1 MLRLSTVSASLDCG
15 NSIDA
20 AAASYSATTV
30 NCSWA
35 GHLPDGMTEHAVIAT
50 KGSSIATMRR
60 LDGVQ
65 SDDRRGMA
73 EKGYASA
80 RELSPFDIACV
91 VIGGIVGIGIFFTPG
106 TVARRVDSA
115 FEMMLAWGIGGV
127 LAALGAL
134 VFADLAARVPGH
146 GGVFRYLQAAFGRTP
161 AFLFGWANW
170 LVIQS
175 GALTVVALLMV
186 EHWERAFFGAPA
198 FSPGTRVALAAASI
212 LVFTA
217 TNLLSLRVGKRVQN
231 ALIVVKVAAILA
243 LVASAATVVAVEAP
257 AVAPESAGGT
267 MLSRLAAA
275 MLPVLFAVGGWQQG
289 SFIAGAAKR
298 PARDVPIGI
307 LSGVAVVIAVYIAI
321 NLAYLSLLSFDGARS
336 TSAIGADAAQAA
348 LGDFGQSAFAAMV
361 AVSAM
366 GIMNT
371 ICMAPPYVLLAM
383 AQEGMFPRA
392 FGKTHGPTGTPVV
405 GVLAQGLWASFLL
418 VLVHVV
424 TVMTAPDGA
433 DESKRTLSVLDFVCD
448 SVVFVD
454 WLVYGMCGLALL
466 KLRHRADASPSRLPG
481 AGVAAALFSIGA
493 GLVALGAVAQ
503 KPWPSLLGALL
514 VTLGLLAR
522 RWLLPHR

>member
-1 MLRLSTVSASLDCG
+1 MQ
-15 NSIDA
+15 
-20 AAASYSATTV
+20 
-30 NCSWA
+30 
-35 GHLPDGMTEHAVIAT
+35 
-50 KGSSIATMRR
+50 R
-60 LDGVQ
+60 LDGER
-65 SDDRRGMA
+65 SDDRQGMA
-73 EKGYASA
+73 EKGYAEA
-80 RELSPFDIACV
+80 RELSPFDIACI

-127 LAALGAL
+127 LATLGAL

-146 GGVFRYLQAAFGRTP
+146 GGVFRYLQTAFGRGP

-170 LVIQS
+170 LVIQC

-186 EHWERAFFGAPA
+186 EHCERAMFGAPA
-198 FSPGTRVALAAASI
+198 CTPGTRVALAAVSI

-231 ALIVVKVAAILA
+231 ALIVAKVAAILA
-243 LVASAATVVAVEAP
+243 LVATAATAVSASAP
-257 AVAPESAGGT
+257 VEAPESAGGT

-289 SFIAGAAKR
+289 SFVAGAAKR
-298 PARDVPIGI
+298 PARDVPLGI
-307 LSGVAVVIAVYIAI
+307 LAGVAVVIAVYIAI
-321 NLAYLSLLSFDGARS
+321 NLAYLALLGFDGARS

-348 LGDFGQSAFAAMV
+348 LGPWGQSAFAAMV
-361 AVSAM
+361 ALSAM

-371 ICMAPPYVLLAM
+371 ICMAPPYVMLAM

-392 FGKTHGPTGTPVV
+392 FARTHGPTGTPVV
-405 GVLAQGLWASFLL
+405 GVLAHGLWASFLL
-418 VLVHVV
+418 VVVHLA
-424 TVMTAPDGA
+424 TSLTAPEGA
-433 DESKRTLSVLDFVCD
+433 DEARRTLSVLDFVCD

-466 KLRHRADASPSRLPG
+466 RLRARDGAPPSRIPG
-481 AGVAAALFSIGA
+481 AGVAAALFAVGA
-493 GLVALGAVAQ
+493 GLVAIGAVAQ

-514 VTLGLLAR
+514 VSLGLVAR
-522 RWLLPHR
+522 RWLLPRR

>member
-1 MLRLSTVSASLDCG
+1 MG
-15 NSIDA
+15 K
-20 AAASYSATTV
+20 
-30 NCSWA
+30 
-35 GHLPDGMTEHAVIAT
+35 E
-50 KGSSIATMRR
+50 
-60 LDGVQ
+60 
-65 SDDRRGMA
+65 
-73 EKGYASA
+73 GYAAA

-106 TVARRVDSA
+106 TVARRVDSPL
-115 FEMMLAWGIGGV
+115 EMMLAWGIGGA

-146 GGVFRYLQAAFGRTP
+146 GGVFRYLQAAFGRVP

-186 EHWERAFFGAPA
+186 EHWERAMFGAPVCA
-198 FSPGTRVALAAASI
+198 PGVRVALAAASI

-243 LVASAATVVAVEAP
+243 LVACAASAVDAAAP
-257 AVAPESAGGT
+257 TAAPESVGGT
-267 MLSRLAAA
+267 MASRLAAA

-289 SFIAGAAKR
+289 SFVAGAAKR
-298 PARDVPIGI
+298 PSRDVPIGI
-307 LSGVAVVIAVYIAI
+307 LSGVAVVVVVYVAI
-321 NLAYLSLLSFDGARS
+321 NLAYLALLGFDGARS

-348 LGDFGQSAFAAMV
+348 LGSWGQGAFAAMV

-371 ICMAPPYVLLAM
+371 ICMAPPYVTLAM

-392 FGKTHGPTGTPVV
+392 FARTHGATGTPVV
-405 GVLAQGLWASFLL
+405 GVLAHGLWATCLL
-418 VLVHVV
+418 FAVHAA
-424 TVMTAPDGA
+424 TALTAPEGE
-433 DESKRTLSVLDFVCD
+433 DEARRTLSVLDFVCD

-466 KLRHRADASPSRLPG
+466 RLRRREGALPSRIPG
-481 AGVAAALFSIGA
+481 AGFAAVLFALGA
-493 GLVALGAVAQ
+493 GVVAIGAVAQ

-514 VTLGLLAR
+514 VALGLVAR
-522 RWLLPHR
+522 RWLLPRP

>member
-1 MLRLSTVSASLDCG
+1 
-15 NSIDA
+15 
-20 AAASYSATTV
+20 
-30 NCSWA
+30 
-35 GHLPDGMTEHAVIAT
+35 
-50 KGSSIATMRR
+50 
-60 LDGVQ
+60 
-65 SDDRRGMA
+65 MA
-73 EKGYASA
+73 EEGYATR

-146 GGVFRYLQAAFGRTP
+146 GGVFRYLHAAFGRTP

-170 LVIQS
+170 LVIQC

-186 EHWERAFFGAPA
+186 EHVERALFGAPA
-198 FSPGTRVALAAASI
+198 CSPGMRVALAAASI

-231 ALIVVKVAAILA
+231 ALIVAKVLAILA
-243 LVASAATVVAVEAP
+243 LVASAATAVAAT
-257 AVAPESAGGT
+257 AAAAAPESAGGT

-289 SFIAGAAKR
+289 SFVAGAAKR
-298 PARDVPIGI
+298 PSRDVPIGI
-307 LSGVAVVIAVYIAI
+307 LSGVAVVIAVYVAI
-321 NLAYLSLLSFDGARS
+321 NLAYLALLGFDGARS
-336 TSAIGADAAQAA
+336 TTAIGADAAQAA
-348 LGDFGQSAFAAMV
+348 LGSWGQSVFAAMV
-361 AVSAM
+361 ALSAM

-392 FGKTHGPTGTPVV
+392 FAKTHGPTGTPVV
-405 GVLAQGLWASFLL
+405 GVLAHGLWASFLL
-418 VLVHVV
+418 VAVHAV
-424 TVMTAPDGA
+424 TALSAPEGA
-433 DESKRTLSVLDFVCD
+433 DEGKRTLSALDFVCD

-466 KLRHRADASPSRLPG
+466 RLRRAPGAPPSRIRG
-481 AGVAAALFSIGA
+481 AGAAAALFAFGA
-493 GLVALGAVAQ
+493 GLVAIGAIAQ
-503 KPWPSLLGALL
+503 KPWPSLLGVAL
-514 VTLGLLAR
+514 VSLGLLAR
-522 RWLLPHR
+522 RLWLQKA

>member
-1 MLRLSTVSASLDCG
+1 
-15 NSIDA
+15 
-20 AAASYSATTV
+20 
-30 NCSWA
+30 
-35 GHLPDGMTEHAVIAT
+35 
-50 KGSSIATMRR
+50 
-60 LDGVQ
+60 
-65 SDDRRGMA
+65 MA
-73 EKGYASA
+73 EEGYATR

-146 GGVFRYLQAAFGRTP
+146 GGVFRYLHAAFGRTP

-170 LVIQS
+170 LVIQC

-186 EHWERAFFGAPA
+186 EHVERALFGAPA
-198 FSPGTRVALAAASI
+198 CSPGMRVALAAASI

-231 ALIVVKVAAILA
+231 ALIVAKVLAILA
-243 LVASAATVVAVEAP
+243 LVASAATAVAAT
-257 AVAPESAGGT
+257 AAAPESAGGT

-289 SFIAGAAKR
+289 SFVAGAAKR
-298 PARDVPIGI
+298 PSRDVPIGI
-307 LSGVAVVIAVYIAI
+307 LSGVAVVIAVYVAI
-321 NLAYLSLLSFDGARS
+321 NLAYLALLGFDGARS

-348 LGDFGQSAFAAMV
+348 LGPWGQSVFAAMV
-361 AVSAM
+361 ALSAM

-392 FGKTHGPTGTPVV
+392 FAKTHGPSGTPVV
-405 GVLAQGLWASFLL
+405 GVLAHGLWASFLL
-418 VLVHVV
+418 VAVHAA
-424 TVMTAPDGA
+424 TVLSAPDGA
-433 DESKRTLSVLDFVCD
+433 DEGKRTLSVLDFVCD

-466 KLRHRADASPSRLPG
+466 RLRRAPGAPPSRIPF
-481 AGVAAALFSIGA
+481 AGVAAALFAFGA
-493 GLVALGAVAQ
+493 SLVALGAIAQ
-503 KPWPSLLGALL
+503 KPWPSLLGVVL
-514 VTLGLLAR
+514 VSLGLLLR
-522 RWLLPHR
+522 RLWLQKA